1 MFYSAAHDTSR
12 VRSAEHIAAGVRT
25 RRRHR
30 FDFVSRACG
39 TVFAVGVAPC
49 WSSRVRVQIQRRKCW
64 RIRGP
69 LTRTDYNWMHRHI
82 VVRYGYS
89 CPVRAVHGHSH
100 RAGCEAHSRRVLAPS
115 PHSNNTSGSLWVAA
129 VRHRIPLV
137 AHMQK
142 WQCCLRLS
150 HKEIGW
156 HNMVILLQD
165 RRIVGVIVHSGCCM
179 CGQGIRVIE
188 SRRAK
193 ADRGSCG

>member
-12 VRSAEHIAAGVRT
+12 VRSAKHIAAGVRT

-100 RAGCEAHSRRVLAPS
+100 RAGCEARSRRVLAPS
-115 PHSNNTSGSLWVAA
+115 PHSNNTSARIIPTTATTMAIEHAA
-129 VRHRIPLV
+129 APKSNMATREESAVTRFIPSPKKLAV
-137 AHMQK
+137 SRGDFLLLYL
-142 WQCCLRLS
+142 C
-150 HKEIGW
+150 EIDEC
-156 HNMVILLQD
+156 V
-165 RRIVGVIVHSGCCM
+165 VV
-179 CGQGIRVIE
+179 
-188 SRRAK
+188 
-193 ADRGSCG
+193 